1 MKIAFKFIGLIFEAD
16 VTFEDGYGPDDP
28 KILFETLTCEGHDAI
43 FLGWSNLEEGL
54 TDAAWEAVERERM
67 RAREEMQ
74 ADRAMFR
81 QLEMI

>member
-1 MKIAFKFIGLIFEAD
+1 MKIAFKFIGLVFEAD

-43 FLGWSNLEEGL
+43 FLGWSNLEEDL
-54 TDAAWEAVERERM
+54 VDAAWEAVVSEKEK
-67 RAREEMQ
+67 AREEMQ